1 MTATFDGLI
10 AAMREEPEP
19 QRLLMVFTVAE
30 LPDDASAEERARF
43 EAGQGGALV
52 PYVCVDKTLDELSS
66 FAALLEESAAF
77 DTPWAIVFVAALA
90 GRDGRAP
97 ASADAD
103 APLESMITAIRT
115 GRLDKLIAFD
125 RTGEAVD
132 VG

>member
-52 PYVCVDKTLDELSS
+52 PYVCVDKTIDELPS
-66 FAALLEESAAF
+66 FAALLEETAAF
-77 DTPWAIVFVAALA
+77 DTQWAIVFVAALA

-97 ASADAD
+97 ASAEAD
-103 APLESMITAIRT
+103 APLESMIIAIRT

>member
-52 PYVCVDKTLDELSS
+52 PYVCVDKTLDELSG